1 MIRLKQLRKEQKVT
15 QIELA
20 QMLNVKQTTISNWEN
35 EITEIDQQS
44 LFTLADYFNVSVDYL
59 MGRDNASFSEEK
71 PQLHIPDKYKDVLVA
86 FEGGADDLTQED
98 VDKVIEYIELLR
110 TKNRSK
116 K

>member
-44 LFTLADYFNVSVDYL
+44 LFTLADYFNVSVDYCWDEI
-59 MGRDNASFSEEK
+59 M
-71 PQLHIPDKYKDVLVA
+71 
-86 FEGGADDLTQED
+86 
-98 VDKVIEYIELLR
+98 LR
-110 TKNRSK
+110 FPKKSRSSIFPTNTRTCSLPLK
-116 K
+116 AVRTI

>member
-44 LFTLADYFNVSVDYL
+44 LFKLADYFNVSVDYL
-59 MGRDNASFSEEK
+59 LGRDADPERDEK
-71 PQLHIPDKYKDVLVA
+71 PQIHIPDKYKDVLVA
-86 FEGGADDLTQED
+86 FHGGADDLTQED

-110 TKNRSK
+110 TKNRIK

>member
-59 MGRDNASFSEEK
+59 LGRDNASFSEEK
-71 PQLHIPDKYKDVLVA
+71 PQLHIPDKYKDMLVA
-86 FEGGADDLTQED
+86 FEGGADDLTQDDIDD
-98 VDKVIEYIELLR
+98 VVKYIEFVR
-110 TKNRSK
+110 ARK
-116 K
+116 KKD

>member
-44 LFTLADYFNVSVDYL
+44 LFKLADYFNVSVDYFL
-59 MGRDNASFSEEK
+59 GREASETISSPPKKHTVVSIGRGGERREYEISDEDAAIVDAFLEK
-71 PQLHIPDKYKDVLVA
+71 MRKKD
-86 FEGGADDLTQED
+86 
-98 VDKVIEYIELLR
+98 
-110 TKNRSK
+110 
-116 K
+116 